1 MFYIFQKQLIPSDF
15 LSIFDLVY
23 YK

>member
-1 MFYIFQKQLIPSDF
+1 MFYIFQKQLIPSGF
-15 LSIFDLVY
+15 LSIFIC